1 MNPQSNTKQLTGRTG
16 EELAATWLESQG
28 FHILHRN
35 WRFEH
40 LEIDLV
46 AVKNG
51 WLHFI
56 EVKTRHTLLFGMPE
70 EGVNK
75 SKIKRLM
82 RAGAAYQFR
91 NPGWTRIQYD
101 IVSVLLLKGKPPELF
116 LIEDIYAF

>member
-1 MNPQSNTKQLTGRTG
+1 MNSNTNNNIQTGRTG
-16 EELAATWLESQG
+16 EELAADWLESKG

-56 EVKTRHTLLFGMPE
+56 EVKTRNTLLFGLPE

-91 NPGWTRIQYD
+91 NPGRTRIQYD
-101 IVSVLLLKGKPPELF
+101 IVSVLMLKGKAPEFF